1 MARPFVELDE
11 FHVGALHPLGKAAGN
26 AREREHGVTPALG
39 RHAIQQVDEAVFQP
53 ADTEGVHHVHDE
65 GGGRAHLDPFCAATR
80 RAWSIAGSISLVKTR
95 KVSAAACGRA
105 RGCDTSAPPE
115 GDRPPTPAGSGP
127 APPPYRWATP
137 RCPSTRRS
145 STRARG

>member
-39 RHAIQQVDEAVFQP
+39 RHAIQQVDEAVFHP

-95 KVSAAACGRA
+95 KVSAAAWGRA
-105 RGCDTSAPPE
+105 SGGATGRSAREAWAGRSGLSRAGSVFPRWGLLGP
-115 GDRPPTPAGSGP
+115 RPPMR
-127 APPPYRWATP
+127 Y
-137 RCPSTRRS
+137 
-145 STRARG
+145 